1 MTKEEFLVKIK
12 NKETF
17 MLNQVSLVNIFKTML
32 DEVISYFEKSNG
44 VKFYSSDNGFSKA
57 KLYEL
62 CGINDCV
69 VTINFISDSVS
80 YNDYGPK
87 LVGKFYY
94 THKEREKLKCGIEP
108 CDNKDMI
115 RIEVLM
121 NDFCKDKSKLLFEKG
136 FSIKDIESIWVCSY
150 IQPENTF
157 GRKDYRRIEKNI
169 VEFESRDKIRDAKFC
184 YSFLKRMLNE
194 NIALTPNEESKYW
207 AYKYIF
213 EDDGLDES
221 EETWVKRFA
230 NQDVLLEYLRCSSF
244 FRPLNE
250 LESLIFQYLCK
261 SRLDYRLKIIDKNL
275 QFIGGLEKYCNKYPE
290 SAEILLN
297 LCEFFEDK
305 RFNIVGKHLLYVNFQ
320 SYIHIFLRHVKE
332 LSNDKIYVDK
342 TKFQLRI
349 EDVDYVISTVMKSL
363 NDEYQNFR
371 ESNSDRKFE
380 KFGGKAYYY
389 LGDYYC
395 VIVDSFGRLETF
407 YKEEWRKGQIVNCA
421 WIDV

>member
-1 MTKEEFLVKIK
+1 MTKEDFLVKIK
-12 NKETF
+12 NEETF
-17 MLNQVSLVNIFKTML
+17 MIDQASLANISKSML
-32 DEVISYFEKSNG
+32 DEVISYFERSNG
-44 VKFYSSDNGFSKA
+44 VKFYSSDNGFSQA

-62 CGINDCV
+62 CGKNDCV

-80 YNDYGPK
+80 YNDYGPE
-87 LVGKFYY
+87 LIGKFYY
-94 THKEREKLKCGIEP
+94 THEERKNLKCDIETYN
-108 CDNKDMI
+108 DKDLI

-121 NDFCKDKSKLLFEKG
+121 DDFCKDKSKLLFEKG
-136 FSIKDIESIWVCSY
+136 FSIKDIESILVCSY

-157 GRKDYRRIEKNI
+157 GSKDYRRVEKNI
-169 VEFESRDKIRDAKFC
+169 VEFESRDKIRAAKFC
-184 YSFLKRMLNE
+184 YSVLKRMLNE
-194 NIALTPNEESKYW
+194 NIALTPNEENKYL

-213 EDDGLDES
+213 EDDSLGES

-230 NQDVLLEYLRCSSF
+230 NQDVLFEYLRCSSF

-261 SRLDYRLKIIDKNL
+261 SRLDYRLKIVDKNL

-297 LCEFFEDK
+297 LCESFEDK
-305 RFNIVGKHLLYVNFQ
+305 RFNIVGKYLLYADFQ
-320 SYIHIFLRHVKE
+320 SYIHIFLRHVKD
-332 LSNDKIYVDK
+332 LSNDKIYADK
-342 TKFQLRI
+342 TKFQLKF

-371 ESNSDRKFE
+371 ESNSDWEFK
-380 KFGGKAYYY
+380 KFGKKAYYY

-395 VIVDSFGRLETF
+395 VIVDSSGRLETF
-407 YKEEWRKGQIVNCA
+407 FKEERNK
-421 WIDV
+421 